1 MRRRSVLQGGDEA
14 EVFMD
19 APDRRSPEPDF
30 RTEGCFRRRNCKI
43 MDRDGQEVARIFRKE
58 VNESV
63 TLSDD
68 VFSLIIQPNMDAE
81 LIMAFLVV
89 MDRIC

>member
-1 MRRRSVLQGGDEA
+1 
-14 EVFMD
+14 
-19 APDRRSPEPDF
+19 
-30 RTEGCFRRRNCKI
+30 
-43 MDRDGQEVARIFRKE
+43 MDRDGQEVARIIRKE